1 MADDH
6 DHDHSG
12 GSELSE
18 MDARVRALETLLT
31 ERGLVDPAAL
41 DGIVETY
48 EHEIGPHRGAQVVAR
63 AWTDPDFRE
72 WLVRDAT
79 TAVASMGY
87 GGRAGEHLIAL
98 ANTPEVHNMVVCTL
112 CSCYPWPV
120 LGLPPVWYKTPAYR
134 AKAVRDPRGV
144 LADFGVTLPDSTRI
158 RVWDSTS
165 EQRYLVVPMR
175 PDDTEGWDAER
186 LAALVTRDSMIGTG
200 LASAPS
206 QETVS

>member
-63 AWTDPDFRE
+63 AWTDPDFRA

-87 GGRAGEHLIAL
+87 GGRAGEH
-98 ANTPEVHNMVVCTL
+98 
-112 CSCYPWPV
+112 WPRSS
-120 LGLPPVWYKTPAYR
+120 R
-134 AKAVRDPRGV
+134 A
-144 LADFGVTLPDSTRI
+144 TR
-158 RVWDSTS
+158 
-165 EQRYLVVPMR
+165 
-175 PDDTEGWDAER
+175 
-186 LAALVTRDSMIGTG
+186 
-200 LASAPS
+200 
-206 QETVS
+206 